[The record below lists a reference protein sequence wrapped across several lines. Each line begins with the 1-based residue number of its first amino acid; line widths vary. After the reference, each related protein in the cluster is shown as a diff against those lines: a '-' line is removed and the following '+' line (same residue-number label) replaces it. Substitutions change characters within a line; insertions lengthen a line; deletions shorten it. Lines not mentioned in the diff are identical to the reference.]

1 MSDAALMFIA
11 IAGSLLAGLGAG
23 PMLGAGQVVMGAWW
37 PFIIGA
43 ALIAGVASWFLTAK
57 WKAAATF
64 MWTLV
69 GSTLCVFILCTMA
82 AQVPPG
88 LAFQGTKSPPAGPR
102 EPLALHTGL
111 DLFWGSSQTLSAL
124 DTLFKVDRLDVLSK
138 NSLQFQQRLLLA
150 QPRLLAPEELVAL
163 DDWVRG
169 GGRAVILADP
179 LLVWPSDLPLGDRR
193 RPPVT
198 SLLDPLLARW
208 GLVLE
213 PAQPAPVERRFVEG
227 NRLLL
232 AEGASHFTT
241 RHSDF
246 ARCQQI
252 GDGFMVTCRVGEGK
266 VRLIADAD
274 LLDERLW
281 QSSDSERLTSDTMA
295 LLDRWLRRPLSP
307 ATEWPNAASW
317 VRSETDVKAG
327 LRWALLAALSWACAG
342 AAILALCA
350 KGVSRWRAAKP

>member
-11 IAGSLLAGLGAG
+11 IAGSLLAGLGVG
-23 PMLGAGQVVMGAWW
+23 PILGAGQVVMGAWW
-37 PFIIGA
+37 PFILA
-43 ALIAGVASWFLTAK
+43 AAFIAGAASWFCMVK
-57 WKAAATF
+57 WRVAALSL
-64 MWTLV
+64 WTLI
-69 GSTLCVFILCTMA
+69 GSMLSVFILCGMA
-82 AQVPPG
+82 AQTPPR
-88 LAFQGTKSPPAGPR
+88 LVFHTSNPPAAGPR
-102 EPLALHTGL
+102 EPLGLHTGL

-124 DTLFKVDRLDVLSK
+124 DTLFKVDRLDVLSPS
-138 NSLQFQQRLLLA
+138 SLQFKQRLLLA

-198 SLLDPLLARW
+198 SLLDPLLTRW

-213 PAQPAPVERRFVEG
+213 PAQPALVERRFVEG

-232 AEGASHFTT
+232 TEGASHFTT

-246 ARCQQI
+246 ARCQQV

-281 QSSDSERLTSDTMA
+281 QSSEGERLMSDTMA

-307 ATEWPNAASW
+307 ATEWPNAINW
-317 VRSETDVKAG
+317 VRNEADVKAG
-327 LRWALLAALSWACAG
+327 LRWALLVALLWAFAG
-342 AAILALCA
+342 AAILAQ
-350 KGVSRWRAAKP
+350 WRGRLKPFEGR